1 MTLYRDQI
9 TEKWISTGGN
19 FCEQDVSEN
28 SPCTSLLSM
37 GHDAMC
43 LFFSLYGTFFRNKE
57 EEGTVNH
64 LWRDMGLS
72 EVRQM
77 FSLSSRR
84 VTFHL

>member
-1 MTLYRDQI
+1 MNRMCQRILHVPVY
-9 TEKWISTGGN
+9 
-19 FCEQDVSEN
+19 
-28 SPCTSLLSM
+28 SPWDMMLC
-37 GHDAMC
+37 AF
-43 LFFSLYGTFFRNKE
+43 FFSLYGTSFRNKE